1 MRYNDGIPERM
12 PTDLENQRRE
22 YASRISAMIRDEP
35 KPPRR
40 YRRVRP
46 AKHPVLL
53 VETGQVFDSITLA
66 AAAIGCS
73 FSSVSHVVCGKRPA
87 FRGLHFRYVR

>member
-22 YASRISAMIRDEP
+22 YARRLSAMIRKEP

-40 YRRVRP
+40 YRRMRP
-46 AKHPVLL
+46 YEKPVVL

-66 AAAIGCS
+66 AAAVGCS
-73 FSSVSHVVCGKRPA
+73 LSGVSNVVRGKRPA
-87 FRGLHFRYVR
+87 CRGLHFRYVR